1 MSILI
6 TPEEAMSILQEKER
20 QIHRASS
27 HRRLLPLRDESVKT
41 SAASAAD
48 DESFASMGHLESP
61 GLKRARRSI
70 AGGRDKPPQRAGV
83 FAVSEREMGN
93 KNSLTMS
100 STVSVISRHQQALQQ
115 QAQQQR
121 RRATAAT
128 SMGAGESSWSG
139 AWTNCRACARHLCGS
154 CRLVLIQAVVVLCSV
169 LFLLGFLV
177 AYVRAVQR
185 LRGLETRL

>member
-1 MSILI
+1 MSIQI

-41 SAASAAD
+41 SAAAAGD

-83 FAVSEREMGN
+83 SAVSEREMG
-93 KNSLTMS
+93 KKKSLT
-100 STVSVISRHQQALQQ
+100 TVSVISRHQQALQQ

-154 CRLVLIQAVVVLCSV
+154 CRLVLMQAVVVLCSV

-177 AYVRAVQR
+177 AYVRAVA
-185 LRGLETRL
+185 LRRDYSRCP

>member
-1 MSILI
+1 
-6 TPEEAMSILQEKER
+6 
-20 QIHRASS
+20 
-27 HRRLLPLRDESVKT
+27 
-41 SAASAAD
+41 
-48 DESFASMGHLESP
+48 
-61 GLKRARRSI
+61 
-70 AGGRDKPPQRAGV
+70 
-83 FAVSEREMGN
+83 
-93 KNSLTMS
+93 MS

>member
-70 AGGRDKPPQRAGV
+70 AGGRDKPPQ
-83 FAVSEREMGN
+83 
-93 KNSLTMS
+93 KKSLTMS